1 MAKYFMGGDI
11 DSHDTIIGK
20 TTIPSEYQYLIDQ
33 YRARG
38 GTVGHCWYG
47 QRTTDTKIPAYSTSK
62 AEVGATVDRG
72 MQGKTLMDEI
82 EQSRHNQMNPDA
94 MFDVKENNN
103 DV

>member
-1 MAKYFMGGDI
+1 MAKYFMGEDT
-11 DSHDTIIGK
+11 DAHDTIIGK
-20 TTIPSEYQYLIDQ
+20 TTIPSEYQQLIEQ

-62 AEVGATVDRG
+62 SEVGSTVDRG

-94 MFDVKENNN
+94 MFDVKEPNN
-103 DV
+103 D